1 MKKILNSIAVAL
13 ALFSM
18 VQAIASVV
26 GKGKTE
32 TTTGTA
38 KGSANSDGPGI

>member
-1 MKKILNSIAVAL
+1 MKKVLKTIAITL

-18 VQAIASVV
+18 VQAIASVAT
-26 GKGKTE
+26 KGNTE
-32 TTTGTA
+32 TTDGTK

>member
-1 MKKILNSIAVAL
+1 MKNVLKTIAVAL

-18 VQAIASVV
+18 VQAIASVT
-26 GKGKTE
+26 GKGNTE
-32 TTTGTA
+32 TTDGTK